1 MGNVTEN
8 VLFKSF
14 RRRIKKERK
23 LFLFVLT
30 FALYTF
36 VLHADWW
43 FQKLINSSP
52 TTTKMFFDGHYKMM
66 IRTNF
71 ICSDG
76 KPFSFRQK
84 MLNLYTTETSS
95 NVTCEYWMN
104 TILELQS
111 SRAGPG
117 PAVCG
122 LCGLWAGWL
131 LFCSHF
137 PLHHSLSAIL
147 PLCAKNSGFS
157 SNILHQ
163 GHH

>member
-1 MGNVTEN
+1 M
-8 VLFKSF
+8 LQKSARNGQRHRKCF
-14 RRRIKKERK
+14 IQIVSQKNKKERK

-71 ICSDG
+71 VCSDG

-104 TILELQS
+104 KILL
-111 SRAGPG
+111 
-117 PAVCG
+117 
-122 LCGLWAGWL
+122 
-131 LFCSHF
+131 SHKF
-137 PLHHSLSAIL
+137 IYVVQCYFQLI
-147 PLCAKNSGFS
+147 
-157 SNILHQ
+157 
-163 GHH
+163 

>member
-1 MGNVTEN
+1 MGNLTEN

-30 FALYTF
+30 FALYTV

-66 IRTNF
+66 IRTNS

-104 TILELQS
+104 KILLSYKFIYVVPVVLSINIPS
-111 SRAGPG
+111 SAKY
-117 PAVCG
+117 
-122 LCGLWAGWL
+122 WL
-131 LFCSHF
+131 KVSLKLFAYF
-137 PLHHSLSAIL
+137 
-147 PLCAKNSGFS
+147 
-157 SNILHQ
+157 
-163 GHH
+163 

>member
-76 KPFSFRQK
+76 KPFSFLQK

-117 PAVCG
+117 PSPPPAF
-122 LCGLWAGWL
+122 LPAEHS
-131 LFCSHF
+131 CSNPAAADLNTEHL
-137 PLHHSLSAIL
+137 PTIIISIL
-147 PLCAKNSGFS
+147 VLVFS
-157 SNILHQ
+157 I
-163 GHH
+163 